1 MNKTKL
7 RNTLMELNLQLE
19 SAASDE
25 AKRQGLTYMSFGR
38 WGKDGRVTH
47 LTKGGKLTPI
57 SQPERE
63 KLRTEPSNPDQLIGT
78 GARVNPAPERI
89 LPKLQVG
96 NNHYHIKKKHAAA
109 LLPGTLKTL
118 MTQHPDMHVQVIPG
132 DKGFDIKLEPKTGKQ
147 GGGLSIDVGS
157 LSITPGNRTVTV
169 DNTQVKLSKTES
181 KLLTH
186 LATNQ
191 GKAVDTRTL
200 LTKVFDVAPDVDSRV
215 ADMTISRLKKRL
227 GAAGN
232 LIQKV
237 RGLGYR
243 LDNPN
248 KGT

>member
-7 RNTLMELNLQLE
+7 RNTLMELNLRLE
-19 SAASDE
+19 SAASDD

-89 LPKLQVG
+89 LPKLKVG
-96 NNHYHIKKKHAAA
+96 DNHYHIKKKDAPA

-118 MTQHPDMHVQVIPG
+118 MASNPDMHVQVIPG
-132 DKGFDIKLEPKTGKQ
+132 DRGFDIKLEPKTGKQ
-147 GGGLSIDVGS
+147 GGGLSIDVGP
-157 LSITPGNRTVTV
+157 LSITPGNRTVVV
-169 DNTQVKLSKTES
+169 DDVSVKLSNAES

-186 LATNQ
+186 LATNR
-191 GKAVDTRTL
+191 GKAVATRTL
-200 LTKVFDVAPDVDSRV
+200 LTKVFNVANDVESRV
-215 ADMTISRLKKRL
+215 ADMTVSRLKKRL

-237 RGLGYR
+237 RGIGYR
-243 LDNPN
+243 L
-248 KGT
+248 G